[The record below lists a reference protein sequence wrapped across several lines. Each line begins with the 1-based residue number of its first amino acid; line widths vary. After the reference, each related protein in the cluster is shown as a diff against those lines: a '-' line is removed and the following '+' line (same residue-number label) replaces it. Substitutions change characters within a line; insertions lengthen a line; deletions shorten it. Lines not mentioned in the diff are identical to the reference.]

1 MKNFFNL
8 ILGMGL
14 IGLIV
19 FAVFKLLAFFYNQ
32 VLSIDP
38 RISAALITG
47 LIAIIATSLTI
58 TIPKHIEKR
67 MEIEEHLREKKSQT
81 YKELVEFF
89 FKILMGSKTNES
101 LTEKELIK
109 FMSRFTENLILW
121 GSEEVILSYKAYRMH
136 FISRKQ
142 EETLTHESI
151 NLMENLLLAIR
162 KDMGHKNKGL
172 QQGDILSLFIND
184 VDEILATLKNSN
196 KLKMQEST

>member
-19 FAVFKLLAFFYNQ
+19 FGVFKLLAFFYNQ
-32 VLSIDP
+32 VLSIEP

-58 TIPKHIEKR
+58 TIPKYLEKR

-81 YKELVEFF
+81 YKELVELL

-101 LTEKELIK
+101 LTENELIK

-121 GSEEVILSYKAYRMH
+121 GSEEVIQNYKAYRMY
-136 FISRKQ
+136 FVNRNQ
-142 EETLTHESI
+142 GEALTLESI

-184 VDEILATLKNSN
+184 IDEILANLK
-196 KLKMQEST
+196 K

>member
-14 IGLIV
+14 IGLII
-19 FAVFKLLAFFYNQ
+19 FGVFKLLAFFYNQ

-58 TIPKHIEKR
+58 TIPKYLEKR

-81 YKELVEFF
+81 YKELVELL

-101 LTEKELIK
+101 LTESEFIK

-121 GSEEVILSYKAYRMH
+121 GSEEVIQSYKAYRMY
-136 FISRKQ
+136 FINRK
-142 EETLTHESI
+142 EGEALTLESI
-151 NLMENLLLAIR
+151 NLTENLLLAIR

-184 VDEILATLKNSN
+184 VDETLATLK
-196 KLKMQEST
+196 K